1 MRARARR
8 AAGPPVSRMEL
19 VGAFVA
25 LPGGRLVIYGFPVH
39 PKSGCV
45 WFAPIEGA
53 PMRLD
58 GHVVSD
64 NAVGILIYAAD
75 PGTALA
81 NANAAFTRL
90 GL

>member
-8 AAGPPVSRMEL
+8 AAGFPVSRMEL

-25 LPGGRLVIYGFPVH
+25 LPNGRLLSYGFPVH
-39 PKSGCV
+39 PKGGCV
-45 WFAPIEGA
+45 WLALIDGA
-53 PMRLD
+53 PVRLD

-64 NAVGILIYAAD
+64 NRVGVLIYAAD
-75 PGTALA
+75 PGTALS

>member
-1 MRARARR
+1 M
-8 AAGPPVSRMEL
+8 SRMQL

-25 LPGGRLVIYGFPVH
+25 LSDGRLIRFDFPVH

-45 WFAPIEGA
+45 WLAPRAGA
-53 PMRLD
+53 PVRLD

-64 NAVGILIYAAD
+64 HSVGILIYASD

-81 NANAAFTRL
+81 SANAAFARL